1 MNATNS
7 TSIASPGESAFDPY
21 VIIGPVVLGALVNAS
36 FFGCLVIQT
45 YFYYANFA
53 KDHRTIK
60 LMVVVVFA
68 MQIAHLIC
76 VSATLWNM
84 AVSAYDDPSKLQ
96 VFPLATDA
104 TILFTCITGGIVE
117 LYFSFRLW
125 KLSKG
130 LILPLFS
137 LALCLVAQCLS
148 LVIAVEAFSM
158 TSVAEFAVDQS
169 TIITVSLTSRAVYD
183 LITAMGLVWYLMKQ
197 RSTALSRSIIDRLVL
212 WTVETGLVTSL
223 VAILFVSFF
232 IAMKES
238 YIWVGFYSIIANV
251 NANSLLASLNGRLVV
266 RNMANEALQRQA
278 LISLAEGQRKPQ
290 SVVMNV
296 MRTVETPSQKYDEL
310 A

>member
-7 TSIASPGESAFDPY
+7 TPIASPGESTFDPY
-21 VIIGPVVLGALVNAS
+21 LIIGPVVLSALVNAS

-45 YFYYANFA
+45 YFYYVNFA

-60 LMVVVVFA
+60 LMVAVVFA
-68 MQIAHLIC
+68 MQIGHLIG
-76 VSATLWNM
+76 VSATLWNT

-117 LYFSFRLW
+117 SYFSFRLW
-125 KLSKG
+125 KLSKR
-130 LILPLFS
+130 LLLPLFS

-148 LVIAVEAFSM
+148 LVIAVFAFSM
-158 TSVAEFAVDQS
+158 TSVAEFSVNQN
-169 TIITVSLTSRAVYD
+169 TLITVSLTSQAVYD

-197 RSTALSRSIIDRLVL
+197 RSTALSRSIIERLVL
-212 WTVETGLVTSL
+212 WTIETGLVSSM

-232 IAMKES
+232 IAMKET
-238 YIWVGFYSIIANV
+238 YIWVGFYGIIANV
-251 NANSLLASLNGRLVV
+251 NANCLLASLNGRLVV
-266 RNMANEALQRQA
+266 RNLANEALRRQA
-278 LISLAEGQRKPQ
+278 LISLAEGQRNPQ

-296 MRTVETPSQKYDEL
+296 MRTVETPLQKYDEL

>member
-7 TSIASPGESAFDPY
+7 TSIASPSTFDPY
-21 VIIGPVVLGALVNAS
+21 LIIGPVVLGALVNAS

-60 LMVVVVFA
+60 LMVTVVFA

-76 VSATLWNM
+76 VSATLWSM
-84 AVSAYDDPSKLQ
+84 AVSAYDDPLKLQ

-104 TILFTCITGGIVE
+104 AILFTCITGGIVE

-125 KLSKG
+125 KLSKR
-130 LILPLFS
+130 LLLPLFS

-148 LVIAVEAFSM
+148 VVIAVEAFSM
-158 TSVAEFAVDQS
+158 TGVAVFAVNQS
-169 TIITVSLTSRAVYD
+169 TVITVSLTSRAVYD
-183 LITAMGLVWYLMKQ
+183 MITAMGLVWYLMKQ

-251 NANSLLASLNGRLVV
+251 NANCLLASLNGRLAV
-266 RNMANEALQRQA
+266 RNMVNEGLQRQA
-278 LISLAEGQRKPQ
+278 LISLAEQQRNPQ
-290 SVVMNV
+290 SVVMNITQ
-296 MRTVETPSQKYDEL
+296 TVETPSQKYDEL